1 MEVTKFSKISEEVK
15 NKLLEYCKNFDGTFC
30 DNFEKIIKKVKIE
43 GMLFIGIQLDS
54 DTFISFNSERD
65 FKQFEKN
72 FFDKAKK

>member
-1 MEVTKFSKISEEVK
+1 MEVVKFSKIEEEVK
-15 NKLLEYCKNFDGTFC
+15 AELLDYCKNFDGTFC
-30 DNFEKIIKKVKIE
+30 DNFEKIIKKVKIDE
-43 GMLFIGIQLDS
+43 MLFIGIQLDS

>member
-1 MEVTKFSKISEEVK
+1 MEVVKFSKIEEEVK
-15 NKLLEYCKNFDGTFC
+15 TELLDYCKNFEGTFC

-43 GMLFIGIQLDS
+43 EMLFIGIQLDS

-72 FFDKAKK
+72 FFDKSKK

>member
-1 MEVTKFSKISEEVK
+1 MEVVKFSKIEEEVK
-15 NKLLEYCKNFDGTFC
+15 AELLDYCKNFEGTFC

-43 GMLFIGIQLDS
+43 GMLFIGIQLYS

-72 FFDKAKK
+72 FFDKSKK

>member
-1 MEVTKFSKISEEVK
+1 MEVVKFSKIGEEVK
-15 NKLLEYCKNFDGTFC
+15 AELLEYCKNFDGTFC
-30 DNFEKIIKKVKIE
+30 DNFEKIIKKVKID
-43 GMLFIGIQLDS
+43 GMLFIGIQLYS

>member
-1 MEVTKFSKISEEVK
+1 MEVVKFSKIEEEVK
-15 NKLLEYCKNFDGTFC
+15 AELLEYCKNFDGTFC

-43 GMLFIGIQLDS
+43 GMLFIGIQLDTE
-54 DTFISFNSERD
+54 TFISFNSERD